1 MRNINR
7 YFLGI
12 AGIILVI
19 GVIVMLFLPGLLGYI
34 AHVVESD
41 QIGVVTQY
49 GEVVDVVGPGT
60 YTDPFRLF
68 AEIYNVRISAT
79 QFLVEDP
86 EVLTRGGEQALGVA
100 VAGDV
105 FRPNL
110 LTLPREQALRLW
122 SLYRPLMQD
131 DSAVLQRVTTM
142 TQQAMKECV
151 GERTFEQAAV
161 GEGRDDLRLCIDRSL
176 DTIGSEIGLTFQN
189 VSVPNIIL
197 TDAQRSRIDEITN
210 SRTAAQLARQD
221 AERAR
226 AEGERDAAI
235 RQAAAQAE
243 IAPTQAWIEARA
255 TQAVLERAAIEVEN
269 QARLAAL
276 EAQREQQAIQLEI
289 SRIQAEIALLQ
300 ARINN
305 ATVEH
310 LAQIMQEHPEYAAVV
325 RAEHLDNVLRGI
337 QIMYLPE
344 GVNPL
349 VALGYQQ
356 LAPGVFSQMLMPTAQ
371 PK

>member
-1 MRNINR
+1 MRNVNR
-7 YFLGI
+7 YFLAI
-12 AGIILVI
+12 AAIILVI
-19 GVIVMLFLPGLLGYI
+19 GVVVMLFLPGVLGYI

-110 LTLPREQALRLW
+110 LTLEREQALRLW

-131 DSAVLQRVTTM
+131 DNAVLQRVTTM

-161 GEGRDDLRLCIDRSL
+161 GEGRDDLRLCIDAAL

-197 TDAQRSRIDEITN
+197 TDAQRTRIDEITN

-235 RQAAAQAE
+235 RQAEAFSQ

-269 QARLAAL
+269 EARLAGL
-276 EAQREQQAIQLEI
+276 EAEREQQTIQLEI
-289 SRIQAEIALLQ
+289 SRIQAEISVLQ
-300 ARINN
+300 ARIEN
-305 ATVEH
+305 ASVEH
-310 LAQIMQEHPEYAAVV
+310 LAGIMQEFPEYAAVI

-349 VALGYQQ
+349 VALGYSQ
-356 LAPGVFSQMLMPTAQ
+356 LAPGIFTQTILPTPL